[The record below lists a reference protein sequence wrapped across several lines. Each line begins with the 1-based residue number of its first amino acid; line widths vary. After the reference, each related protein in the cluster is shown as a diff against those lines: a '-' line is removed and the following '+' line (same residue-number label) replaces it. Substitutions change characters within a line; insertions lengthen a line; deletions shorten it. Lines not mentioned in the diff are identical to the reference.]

1 MRAEALSHTG
11 LVRPGNED
19 YFISDVE
26 RGLFAVADGMGGHQA
41 GEVASHLALRALQ
54 DRLFTGTT
62 GEPLSRL
69 LAAAAFANEI
79 VYRSSLASRERAG
92 MGTTMTAVW
101 IVGPK
106 GFLVHIGDSRA
117 YLFRDGQLEVLTNDH
132 SYVGELVRCGGLTAE
147 EARQHPRRNILTRA
161 LGTGGTVNMDS
172 REIELKPGDRLL
184 LCTDGLYEVIP
195 DQELAAIMNRHR
207 EMAEAARELLR
218 VALERG
224 GPDNVTVV
232 LALYD

>member
-54 DRLFTGTT
+54 DRLFYGTA
-62 GEPLSRL
+62 GEPLPRL
-69 LAAAAFANEI
+69 LAAAEFANEI
-79 VYRSSLASRERAG
+79 VYRCSLSSRERAG

-101 IVGPK
+101 IVGSR

-117 YLFRDGQLEVLTNDH
+117 YLFRDGQLQVLTNDH

-147 EARQHPRRNILTRA
+147 EARLHPQRNILTRA
-161 LGTGGTVNMDS
+161 LGTGNTVDIDS

-195 DQELAAIMNRHR
+195 DQELADIMNRHQELAGATR
-207 EMAEAARELLR
+207 QLLR
-218 VALERG
+218 LALERG

-232 LALYD
+232 LALYE